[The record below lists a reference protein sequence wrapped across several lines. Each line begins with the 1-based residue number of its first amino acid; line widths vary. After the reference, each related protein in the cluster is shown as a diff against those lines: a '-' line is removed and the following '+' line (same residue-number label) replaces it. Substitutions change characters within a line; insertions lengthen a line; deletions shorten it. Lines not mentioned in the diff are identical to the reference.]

1 MWQVNPILLEPA
13 RADANSRTLDRNF
26 DRHIVAQI
34 LVVEDDTET
43 AALIRT
49 ALEAEHH
56 TVVHLADGRTALDRL
71 AAERFDAAT
80 VDRMLP
86 GLDGLTLVARMRA
99 RQITTPVLV
108 ISALGD
114 VDERIAGLRAG
125 GDDYLAKPF
134 SPAEMVTRI
143 EVLLRRARDY
153 PEDGF
158 LRAGPLE
165 LDLVKRKAWVM
176 GEAVELLNKEFRL
189 LEFLVRHAG
198 HVVARQVIFEQVWG
212 RYFEASDNLI
222 NVHIARLRRKLE
234 RADWPAPIETIKGEG
249 YRLAVPDQDA

>member
-1 MWQVNPILLEPA
+1 MA
-13 RADANSRTLDRNF
+13 
-26 DRHIVAQI
+26 HI
-34 LVVEDDTET
+34 LVVEDDAET
-43 AALIRT
+43 AALIRS
-49 ALEAEHH
+49 ALELEQHS
-56 TVVHLADGRTALDRL
+56 VVHLADGRQALDRL
-71 AAERFDAAT
+71 CAERFDAAT
-80 VDRMLP
+80 LDRMLP
-86 GLDGLTLVARMRA
+86 GIDGLTLVARMRA

-114 VDERIAGLRAG
+114 VDARIAGLRAG

-143 EVLLRRARDY
+143 EVLLRRSRDY

-158 LRAGPLE
+158 LRAGAIE
-165 LDLVKRKAWVM
+165 LDLVKRKAWLG
-176 GEAVELLNKEFRL
+176 GETLDLVNKEFRL

-222 NVHIARLRRKLE
+222 NVHVARLRRKLE
-234 RADWPAPIETIKGEG
+234 RPEQPVQIETVKGEG
-249 YRLAVPDQDA
+249 YRLIVV

>member
-1 MWQVNPILLEPA
+1 MA
-13 RADANSRTLDRNF
+13 
-26 DRHIVAQI
+26 HI
-34 LVVEDDTET
+34 LVVEDDPET
-43 AALIRT
+43 AALIRS
-49 ALEAEHH
+49 ALEMDHH
-56 TVVHLADGRTALDRL
+56 SVEHLADGRMAFETLC
-71 AAERFDAAT
+71 AERFDAVT

-86 GLDGLTLVARMRA
+86 GMDGLTLIARMRA

-143 EVLLRRARDY
+143 EVLLRRSRDY

-158 LRAGPLE
+158 LRAGPIE
-165 LDLVKRKAWVM
+165 LDLVKRKAWIS
-176 GEAVELLNKEFRL
+176 GEALDLLNKEFRL
-189 LEFLVRHAG
+189 LEFFVRHAG
-198 HVVARQVIFEQVWG
+198 HIMARQVIFEQVWG
-212 RYFEASDNLI
+212 RYFEASDNLM

-234 RADWPAPIETIKGEG
+234 RPGQAALIETIVGEG
-249 YRLAVPDQDA
+249 YRLTVA

>member
-1 MWQVNPILLEPA
+1 M
-13 RADANSRTLDRNF
+13 
-26 DRHIVAQI
+26 AQI
-34 LVVEDDTET
+34 LVVEDDPET
-43 AALIRT
+43 AALIRA
-49 ALEAEHH
+49 ALEAEQHR
-56 TVVHLADGRTALDRL
+56 VVHLSDGRKALDRL
-71 AAERFDAAT
+71 IAERFDAAT

-86 GLDGLTLVARMRA
+86 GIDGLTLVARMRA

-125 GDDYLAKPF
+125 GDDYLGKPF

-143 EVLLRRARDY
+143 EVLLRRSQDY
-153 PEDGF
+153 PEDSF
-158 LRAGPLE
+158 LRAGPIA
-165 LDLVKRKAWVM
+165 LDLVKRKAWVD
-176 GEAVELLNKEFRL
+176 GEALDLVNKEFRL

-222 NVHIARLRRKLE
+222 SVHIARLRRKLE
-234 RADWPAPIETIKGEG
+234 RPGRLAMIETIKGEG
-249 YRLAVPDQDA
+249 YRLAVA

>member
-1 MWQVNPILLEPA
+1 MA
-13 RADANSRTLDRNF
+13 
-26 DRHIVAQI
+26 HI
-34 LVVEDDTET
+34 LVVEDDGET
-43 AALIRT
+43 AALICA
-49 ALEAEHH
+49 ALEAEQHD
-56 TVVHLADGRTALDRL
+56 VVHLADGLQALGRL
-71 AAERFDAAT
+71 GAERFDAAT

-86 GLDGLTLVARMRA
+86 GIDGLTLVARIRA

-143 EVLLRRARDY
+143 DVLLRRARDY

-158 LRAGPLE
+158 LRAGPIA
-165 LDLVKRKAWVM
+165 LDLVKRRAWVD
-176 GEAVELLNKEFRL
+176 GETLDLVNKEFRL

-222 NVHIARLRRKLE
+222 NVHIAKLRRKLE
-234 RADWPAPIETIKGEG
+234 RPDRAAMIETIKGEG
-249 YRLAVPDQDA
+249 YRLAVSQPPIS

>member
-1 MWQVNPILLEPA
+1 MKPILLDCAPA
-13 RADANSRTLDRNF
+13 ASNSNRAENEQERDNMAY
-26 DRHIVAQI
+26 I

-43 AALIRT
+43 AALIQT
-49 ALEAEHH
+49 ALELEHH
-56 TVVHLADGRTALDRL
+56 VVEHQADGRIALERL
-71 AAERFDAAT
+71 CAERFDAAT

-86 GLDGLTLVARMRA
+86 GMDGLTLVARMRA

-114 VDERIAGLRAG
+114 VDARIAGLRAG

-134 SPAEMVTRI
+134 SSAEMVTRI
-143 EVLLRRARDY
+143 EVLLRRSRDY

-158 LRAGPLE
+158 LRAGQIE
-165 LDLVKRKAWVM
+165 LDLLKRKAWVA
-176 GEAVELLNKEFRL
+176 GEALDLVNKEFRL

-234 RADWPAPIETIKGEG
+234 RPGHDEMIETIKGEG
-249 YRLAVPDQDA
+249 YRLKAI

>member
-1 MWQVNPILLEPA
+1 M
-13 RADANSRTLDRNF
+13 
-26 DRHIVAQI
+26 AQI
-34 LVVEDDTET
+34 LVVEDDAET
-43 AALIRT
+43 AALICA
-49 ALEAEHH
+49 ALEAELHR
-56 TVVHLADGRTALDRL
+56 VVHLSDGRKALDRL
-71 AAERFDAAT
+71 SEERFDAAT

-86 GLDGLTLVARMRA
+86 GMDGLALVARMRA

-125 GDDYLAKPF
+125 GDDYLGKPF

-143 EVLLRRARDY
+143 EVLLRRSRDY

-158 LRAGPLE
+158 LRAGPIA
-165 LDLVKRKAWVM
+165 LDLVKRKAWVD
-176 GEAVELLNKEFRL
+176 GEALDLVNKEFRL

-212 RYFEASDNLI
+212 LYFEASDNLI
-222 NVHIARLRRKLE
+222 NVHVARLRRKLE
-234 RADWPAPIETIKGEG
+234 RPGWPAMIETIKGQG
-249 YRLAVPDQDA
+249 YRLAVA